1 MFKFTDVT
9 ASHILQWILQNVRA
23 LQHTSTRHK
32 GANNLQGGPDNVYS
46 YRNISQSA
54 SAFNSH
60 FVHILLHLRH
70 RGCVM
75 FIPDVSSPLLF
86 STLRTIQ
93 KFIFDPQNFTAHS
106 SAGHTCQAQYY
117 DVTNNVTH
125 KTSNTNG
132 KYFGAWSFFYL
143 TNKCNV
149 NDKL

>member
-1 MFKFTDVT
+1 MYYNEYCKMSEHCNTRQHATKAPTIYRVVPIMYIPT
-9 ASHILQWILQNVRA
+9 GISVSLQVL
-23 LQHTSTRHK
+23 LTRT
-32 GANNLQGGPDNVYS
+32 LF
-46 YRNISQSA
+46 I
-54 SAFNSH
+54 F
-60 FVHILLHLRH
+60 LLHLRH

-125 KTSNTNG
+125 RTSNTNG
-132 KYFGAWSFFYL
+132 KYFGA
-143 TNKCNV
+143 
-149 NDKL
+149 